1 MSKHEIEIKEPT
13 KILKIVEKIL
23 EFSKKI
29 K

>member
-1 MSKHEIEIKEPT
+1 MSKHEIEIKEPN